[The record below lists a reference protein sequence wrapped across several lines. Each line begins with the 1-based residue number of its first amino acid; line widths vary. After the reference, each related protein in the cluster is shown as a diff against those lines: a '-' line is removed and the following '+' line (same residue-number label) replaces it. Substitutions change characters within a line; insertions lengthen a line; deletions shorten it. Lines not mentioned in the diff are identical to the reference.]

1 MLHVPYNNVIITH
14 SYNKTDVT
22 KEFYG
27 VYNRY
32 RNIFTWKMKH
42 GIKTIKNKFFLG
54 KGIGGYWAISNF
66 AREGK

>member
-1 MLHVPYNNVIITH
+1 MLHVPYNNVVITH

-42 GIKTIKNKFFLG
+42 GIKTIKNKF
-54 KGIGGYWAISNF
+54 
-66 AREGK
+66 